1 MKKEKHFIEVK
12 FSHLKEK
19 FKAEELTIEEIDKL
33 TCELIAHLA
42 EMTIRGIT
50 DINGTP
56 IDLYKD
62 RVFWIVEKA
71 GLLPGYREPEEDL
84 SDLFEIKDNYYE
96 AENEFEMEIDDSKF
110 YK

>member
-12 FSHLKEK
+12 FLHLKEK
-19 FKAEELTIEEIDKL
+19 FKAGELSIEEIDVL
-33 TCELIAHLA
+33 TCELVAHLA

-62 RVFWIVEKA
+62 RVFWIIEKA
-71 GLLPGYREPEEDL
+71 GLLPEYRDPEEDL
-84 SDLFEIKDNYYE
+84 SDLIDIKDDYYDI
-96 AENEFEMEIDDSKF
+96 NDEFEMEIDDNKF